1 MKKFIIIFSVVI
13 ILISA
18 STLLILRIL
27 PGLKKQAEGEGII
40 EVSGIIEAVETEIRA
55 QSQGEVKRIFVE
67 EGQDVNQGQ
76 MLCLLESEKLHL
88 QLNQVR
94 AALQGARAK
103 LRLVEK
109 GTKKELIAVA
119 KNQLESAEKQ
129 MEIASKNQ
137 ERMER
142 LFKEGAISKTQKE
155 EADLKLKLAVEQY
168 ESARENY
175 ELAKRG
181 SEKEEVEMVKAEISN
196 LVAKENILLR
206 QIKDTEV
213 RAPSSGYVEIRHIE
227 LGELA
232 LPGTLLFSL
241 IDPTRT
247 YVKAYVPEKYIGK
260 LKTGDEVRVLT
271 DSFPEKVFRGKI
283 DFISDKAEFAPKD
296 IQTREERLKLVFM
309 VKSYLDNPLRELKPG
324 MPVDV
329 EIKLDLSSK

>member
-271 DSFPEKVFRGKI
+271 DSFPEKVFRGRI